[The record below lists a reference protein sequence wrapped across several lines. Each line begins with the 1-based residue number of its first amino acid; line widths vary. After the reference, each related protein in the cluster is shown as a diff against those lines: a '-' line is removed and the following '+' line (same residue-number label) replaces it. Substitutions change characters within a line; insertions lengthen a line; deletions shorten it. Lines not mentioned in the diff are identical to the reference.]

1 MKVCAGR
8 RQTGPQY
15 STLTLAKESVAGVA
29 FPVNLPN
36 ILTLSRIFLVP
47 LLVAVLLRSDAVE
60 LNTGLVVLTRE
71 VIALS
76 IFLAAALTDL
86 LDGYIARRRRQ
97 VTAVGKLLDP
107 IADKL
112 LVSAALISLVELGR
126 VEAWMVVLIVSR
138 EFAVSALRNVAL
150 DQGITIAASDF
161 GKAKMVA
168 QVTAVSLLLLAPQSP
183 IIEQAGYIVLWLA
196 ILVTLWSMV
205 DYFVAFWH
213 RPGAEAEVEP
223 DRDDSGV
230 MHKNVPETGNRP

>member
-1 MKVCAGR
+1 
-8 RQTGPQY
+8 
-15 STLTLAKESVAGVA
+15 L
-29 FPVNLPN
+29 PVNLPN

-60 LNTGLVVLTRE
+60 LDAGLVVLTRE

-150 DQGITIAASDF
+150 DQGITISASDF

-168 QVTAVSLLLLAPQSP
+168 QVTAVSLLLLAPRSP
-183 IIEQAGYIVLWLA
+183 VIEQAGYIVLWLA

-205 DYFVAFWH
+205 DYFMAFWH
-213 RPGAEAEVEP
+213 RPGIGLETEP
-223 DRDDSGV
+223 ESDDAGV
-230 MHKNVPETGNRP
+230 IHKNVPETGNQP